1 MIRFPARRT
10 RRSTRLA
17 LAIGA
22 TVLLSGAFAI
32 ATGSASSS
40 ATPTVTATPTIAPTA
55 VPVLPTPLAFASN
68 LDLECYRTNPYTP
81 PTTTVVTRHLNPVL
95 ADLPAEPVTL
105 GNRDKLCVPVAK
117 NNVIPPPA
125 VLAFVKFVDLS
136 CYKIEGQPVD
146 RTLRLRHLNRVLR
159 DMGVP
164 DNLTTITRPQHLCV
178 PVIKNG
184 ALPPANVLRVVRYID
199 LKCYATS
206 LTALDIPLTLSH
218 LNPVLA
224 NLPRHEVRVTDS
236 RQLCVPV
243 AKNAEPIPADVL
255 NIVRWIDLQ
264 LYDIVTPPL
273 PVLVNLTLRHINPVL
288 AGLPAE
294 HASLV
299 QAVQLGLP
307 VAKNNVIPP
316 G

>member
-1 MIRFPARRT
+1 MIRFRT
-10 RRSTRLA
+10 A
-17 LAIGA
+17 VAVGA
-22 TVLLSGAFAI
+22 TVLLSTAVAFATASAW
-32 ATGSASSS
+32 ATAP
-40 ATPTVTATPTIAPTA
+40 AQPTVTAVPTIAPTA
-55 VPVLPTPLAFASN
+55 MPVLPTPLAFASN

-81 PTTTVVTRHLNPVL
+81 PTTTVLTRHLNPVL

-117 NNVIPPPA
+117 NNVTPPPG

-146 RTLRLRHLNRVLR
+146 RTLRLRHLNRVLQ

-178 PVIKNG
+178 PVVKNN
-184 ALPPANVLRVVRYID
+184 ALPPANVLRVVRQID

-206 LTALDIPLTLSH
+206 LSSLNIPLTLSH

-236 RQLCVPV
+236 RELCVPV
-243 AKNAEPIPADVL
+243 AKNAEPIPTDVL
-255 NIVRWIDLQ
+255 DIVRWIDLQ

-273 PVLVNLTLRHINPVL
+273 PVPVNLTLRHINPSL

-294 HASLV
+294 HASIV